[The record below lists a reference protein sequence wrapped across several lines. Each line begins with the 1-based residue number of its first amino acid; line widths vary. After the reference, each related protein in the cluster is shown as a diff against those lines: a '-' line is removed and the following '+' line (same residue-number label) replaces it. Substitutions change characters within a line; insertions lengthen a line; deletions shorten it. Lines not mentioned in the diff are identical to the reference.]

1 MLVQSAWEEIYELFP
16 SKGTAIYKDLDSAQ
30 KEFCNDTKILHGRG
44 QLTSITTNFGWTLP
58 SDCIEV
64 YDLKAYDSNNELVY
78 LGTELLAWE
87 IEFGKIYIYSLTSTV
102 ITSIPTSISSI
113 YIHYRKSPSTISSA
127 SSSFDVNE
135 KYHKGIVAKVLSEY
149 YRKYPTE
156 MALRDG
162 TLIKSV
168 NIPLS
173 REWDMIYQKHR
184 IEAKKDANKKQNAS
198 MGEAIYYPHAGGI
211 ELPQR
216 PYDSS
221 VSTTT
226 VVGLVGLSSIYS
238 KYVVF
243 TAVEGETTGIILGQ
257 LGYTGTLSVAI
268 SGNTITLTS
277 TAADFGVYTKVEQ
290 SNEDINWVRTDS
302 STVTLSGYTGWI
314 RTKAQ
319 VYELLV

>member
-1 MLVQSAWEEIYELFP
+1 MNVQEAWEEVYELFP
-16 SKGTAIYKDLDSAQ
+16 NKGTFIYKDLDSAQ
-30 KEFCNDTKILHGRG
+30 KEFANNTKILHGRG

-64 YDLKAYDSNNELVY
+64 YDLKAYDTSNELVY
-78 LGTELLAWE
+78 LGTELLTWE

-102 ITSIPTSISSI
+102 ITSVPTTISTI
-113 YIHYRKSPSTISSA
+113 YIHYRKSPSSISSN
-127 SSSFDVNE
+127 SSSFDINE

-156 MALRDG
+156 MIARDG
-162 TLIKSV
+162 TVVKSV
-168 NIPLS
+168 NILLS
-173 REWDMIYQKHR
+173 REWERIYHEHR
-184 IEAKKDANKKQNAS
+184 IEAKKDANKKQNGS
-198 MGEAIYYPHAGGI
+198 VGEAQYYGHAGGL

-226 VVGLVGLSSIYS
+226 VTGLVGLSSIYD

-243 TAVEGETTGIILGQ
+243 TAVEGEATGTILGQ

-268 SGNTITLTS
+268 SGNTITLSS
-277 TAADFGVYTKVEQ
+277 TASDFGVYTKVEQ
-290 SNEDINWVRTDS
+290 SNEDINWIRTS
-302 STVTLSGYTGWI
+302 ATTMTLSGYTGWV

-319 VYELLV
+319 IYELLV